1 MGLSFS
7 SIPADDP
14 SVVDAVRDYQQKM
27 RGEGRYDTSKYP
39 AWTDADVDA
48 FIATDGARHAQVV
61 DKMRRTGT
69 ITVGAAAALG
79 VGGAAFCLMRTRNPA
94 IGLVGGVMGAAA
106 GFLVSGTALSS
117 TADHKDVENVRN
129 EFIDWHI
136 SKTAYDPK
144 DRATLRG
151 IKVPPPPKRWRG
163 ES

>member
-1 MGLSFS
+1 
-7 SIPADDP
+7 
-14 SVVDAVRDYQQKM
+14 
-27 RGEGRYDTSKYP
+27 
-39 AWTDADVDA
+39 
-48 FIATDGARHAQVV
+48 
-61 DKMRRTGT
+61 MRRTGT

-79 VGGAAFCLMRTRNPA
+79 VTGAAVSLMRTRNPA
-94 IGLVGGVMGAAA
+94 ITLVGGVMGAAC

-117 TADHKDVENVRN
+117 QADKQDVANVRN

-136 SKTAYDPK
+136 SRTAFDPK

>member
-1 MGLSFS
+1 MVS
-7 SIPADDP
+7 SH
-14 SVVDAVRDYQQKM
+14 DAPTLATEQLGGPVPRVSE
-27 RGEGRYDTSKYP
+27 EGVQ
-39 AWTDADVDA
+39 DAA
-48 FIATDGARHAQVV
+48 LAGR
-61 DKMRRTGT
+61 
-69 ITVGAAAALG
+69 LG
-79 VGGAAFCLMRTRNPA
+79 VGCALLA
-94 IGLVGGVMGAAA
+94 
-106 GFLVSGTALSS
+106 FLVSGTALSS